1 MRLQSEIFKYRAKLA
16 DLVTGWENR
25 GMPGREGLEKTA
37 LALFSWR
44 EKAGI
49 DGIWKDHPPLMV
61 TATLDDG
68 IGQGLQM
75 IHLLAAA
82 MGMPT
87 HYMGLLQTPQSIIET
102 CRTLKSEFLGLTVL
116 QFDSEEAIIKIA
128 AGLDSNTC
136 IIAGGPVFKID
147 PEFADRA
154 GISVVAGNAAE
165 FVDFCLK
172 IQDHRL

>member
-1 MRLQSEIFKYRAKLA
+1 LQSEIFKYRAKLA